1 MIRQLCA
8 TGLCVVLVAAAVA
21 AEPEKKEPAKR
32 SKKLTPAF
40 ATAATPVA
48 IPSASARKQLEAL
61 LETPARLDFKD
72 RQRVTVGDVLERL
85 HEQHDLSFRFDAPT
99 LASLL
104 TPTPHSTSVGCP
116 PAMTAG
122 LPMPN
127 FRITSASLRAPNCRS
142 STPTYGGAP
151 VDAFGPDENP
161 PRAYYQGSEQNF
173 PAAPAYRAV
182 AVSSSSLAEPEDLP
196 APRAATPAAAAPAKA
211 APAAA
216 PSAAPTGAPAAAATA
231 TPRGAVPAPVEALP
245 NAATPRAAEGGFPT
259 PGGVPVPA
267 TDSPLP
273 ASPEG
278 PHSPATPQTCPAP
291 AMTVPQ
297 PANFQEILAEL
308 LKAEIDVQ
316 NLDLSRASVATVLRH
331 ALDAAPLTGNEDY
344 TGMPI
349 LFSNAMLLDYL
360 IEDHGLL
367 ITTRMQA
374 LTKKETRVYSI
385 KHLADIAPDE
395 LSKTIRHS
403 IRPWSWRSQIN
414 DLGDQ
419 LKGSPLPADMLTSI
433 VKTGVQMAGSDF
445 GVSVTPNSEA
455 DAAAAAKKSSAEE
468 ARQMEMLGNAIA
480 NGLVTL
486 AQATVSALEM
496 VHYAEPP
503 TGTIQILGTRLIIT
517 QSQTA
522 HREIAE
528 LLKQL
533 EE

>member
-1 MIRQLCA
+1 
-8 TGLCVVLVAAAVA
+8 
-21 AEPEKKEPAKR
+21 
-32 SKKLTPAF
+32 
-40 ATAATPVA
+40 
-48 IPSASARKQLEAL
+48 
-61 LETPARLDFKD
+61 
-72 RQRVTVGDVLERL
+72 
-85 HEQHDLSFRFDAPT
+85 
-99 LASLL
+99 
-104 TPTPHSTSVGCP
+104 
-116 PAMTAG
+116 
-122 LPMPN
+122 
-127 FRITSASLRAPNCRS
+127 
-142 STPTYGGAP
+142 
-151 VDAFGPDENP
+151 
-161 PRAYYQGSEQNF
+161 
-173 PAAPAYRAV
+173 
-182 AVSSSSLAEPEDLP
+182 
-196 APRAATPAAAAPAKA
+196 
-211 APAAA
+211 
-216 PSAAPTGAPAAAATA
+216 
-231 TPRGAVPAPVEALP
+231 
-245 NAATPRAAEGGFPT
+245 
-259 PGGVPVPA
+259 
-267 TDSPLP
+267 
-273 ASPEG
+273 
-278 PHSPATPQTCPAP
+278 
-291 AMTVPQ
+291 MTVPQ